1 MSGVQFR
8 FEGASWYPLMKSKKA
23 VIAGAGATGSFFAFF
38 LARAGVPN
46 ISIIDFDTFEPHNL
60 GSQMI
65 SYDAVGQN
73 KAEAVA
79 NMLGQFTNASN
90 IKRHNNRLEEI
101 SSGYAYKWNDIYV
114 SAIDSMS
121 ARKEMFE
128 SFLNTYDANP
138 IFIDTRISAEYWEV
152 YAVTRN
158 NKSAIDRYKETLF
171 SDDQGNTGACNYQ
184 QSSHS
189 AAGAAIQGVELI
201 TNYLNNILMDD
212 DYLPFKCSKDLRTQ
226 NYNVIY

>member
-8 FEGASWYPLMKSKKA
+8 FEGASWYPSMKRKHA

-38 LARAGVPN
+38 LARAGVAKL
-46 ISIIDFDTFEPHNL
+46 SIIDFDTFEPHNL

-65 SYDAVGQN
+65 SYDAVGQF
-73 KAEAVA
+73 KAEAVVK
-79 NMLGQFTNASN
+79 MLGEFTNIPHVTYS
-90 IKRHNNRLEEI
+90 IKRLEEI
-101 SSGYAYKWNDIYV
+101 SEGYAYKMNDIFV

-121 ARKEMFE
+121 TRKEMFE
-128 SFLNTYDANP
+128 SFLKSYQADA

-152 YAVTRN
+152 YAVTKN
-158 NKSAIDRYKETLF
+158 NQSAIDRYRETLF

-201 TNYLNNILMDD
+201 TNHLNNILMED

>member
-8 FEGASWYPLMKSKKA
+8 FEGACAYPLMNRKHA

-38 LARAGVPN
+38 LARAGVSN
-46 ISIIDFDTFEPHNL
+46 LSIIDFDTFEPHNL

-65 SYDAVGQN
+65 SYDAVGSP
-73 KAEAVA
+73 KAEAVVK
-79 NMLGQFTNASN
+79 MLGEFTNTPYVSYS
-90 IKRHNNRLEEI
+90 INRLEEI
-101 SSGYAYKWNDIYV
+101 SQGYSYKIKDIYI

-121 ARKEMFE
+121 TRKEMFE
-128 SFLNTYDANP
+128 SFLNTYNDTA

-152 YAVTRN
+152 YAVTKKN
-158 NKSAIDRYKETLF
+158 QSAIDRYKETLF

-201 TNYLNNILMDD
+201 TNHLNNILMED